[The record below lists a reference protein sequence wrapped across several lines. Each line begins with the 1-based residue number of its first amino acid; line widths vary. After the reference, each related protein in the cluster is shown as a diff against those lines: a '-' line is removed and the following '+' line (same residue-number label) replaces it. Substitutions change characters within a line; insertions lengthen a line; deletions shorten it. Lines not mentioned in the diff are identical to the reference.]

1 MYTVKTAGLVVLAHD
16 AKALADRSDV
26 SESDR
31 VSLLAAHETLISA
44 SSLILRHEEA
54 QVPIAISDHVNFV
67 TECLRKYGT

>member
-54 QVPIAISDHVNFV
+54 QVPLAISEHANFV
-67 TECLRKYGT
+67 TKCLRKYGS